1 MDFIAILKQQVV
13 PSLGCTE
20 PAAVGLAA
28 AWAMSVTGGE
38 IREMEVYV
46 SRNVLKNGSG
56 VGIPN
61 AKGRG
66 IGLAAALG
74 AIGGD
79 REAGLE
85 VFRDISGSDEEQAA
99 RLLLDQKIRI
109 SVRRD
114 VPPLYVDV
122 KVTADEG
129 EGEAVLCGSHT
140 NLVSLKKDGMET
152 IEEDRGVPDTGTDRD
167 GIKESSL
174 REIYDFVD
182 TVDVRRLG
190 FLSEGVHINED
201 AARYG
206 LGGECGAG
214 IGKSIDKRVR
224 SGVLPDNVENYAKM
238 LACAACDARMSGGR
252 IAVMSS
258 AGSGNHGLVTFLPIV
273 AYCRKNNMDEA
284 AELKALALSNLITV
298 YIKEYSGRLSSICGC
313 AIAAAT
319 GTSCALC
326 CLMGGGYEEMCLA
339 INNMIG
345 DMAGMICDGG
355 KEGCSFKLMTSIDA
369 AFDNAYLAMEGVSIP
384 EHNGI
389 VAKDAETTI
398 KNLGRISLEGMST
411 AEDVVIDIMR
421 RADPCR

>member
-1 MDFIAILKQQVV
+1 MDFIRVLKEQIV

-28 AWAMSVTGGE
+28 AWARSVTKGKIQG
-38 IREMEVYV
+38 IEVFV

-74 AIGGD
+74 AIGGNK
-79 REAGLE
+79 EAGLE
-85 VFRDISGSDEEQAA
+85 VFKDIKESDEEAA
-99 RLLLDQKIRI
+99 ACFLRDKRVRVA
-109 SVRRD
+109 VRRD
-114 VPPLYVDV
+114 VPSLYVDV
-122 KVTADEG
+122 KVTTDEG
-129 EGEAVLCGSHT
+129 EGQAVLSGSHT
-140 NLVSLKKDGMET
+140 NLVSLKKDGIET
-152 IEEDRGVPDTGTDRD
+152 IEVAENAGGGASPAS
-167 GIKESSL
+167 IKESSL
-174 REIYDFVD
+174 KEIYDFVN
-182 TVDVRRLG
+182 TVDAEKLE
-190 FLSEGVHINED
+190 FLLDGVKINEE

-206 LGGECGAG
+206 LEETCGAG
-214 IGKSIDKRVR
+214 IGRNIEKRIK
-224 SGVLPDNVENYAKM
+224 SGVIPDNVENYAKM
-238 LACAACDARMSGGR
+238 KTCAACDARMSGGR

-258 AGSGNHGLVTFLPIV
+258 AGSGNHGLMTFLPIA
-273 AYCRKNNMDEA
+273 AYCEKNNIDRA
-284 AELKALALSNLITV
+284 TELKALALSNLITV

-326 CLMGGGYEEMCLA
+326 YLMGGGYENIGLA

-355 KEGCSFKLMTSIDA
+355 KEGCSFKLLTSIDA

-384 EHNGI
+384 EYNGI
-389 VAKDAETTI
+389 VAKDAENTI
-398 KNLGRISLEGMST
+398 KNLGRISVEGMST
-411 AEDVVIDIMR
+411 AEDVVIDIMEKVNE
-421 RADPCR
+421 

>member
-1 MDFIAILKQQVV
+1 MDFIRVLKEQVV

-28 AWAMSVTGGE
+28 AWARSVTSGN

-61 AKGRG
+61 ARGRG

-74 AIGGD
+74 AIGGNKD
-79 REAGLE
+79 AGLE
-85 VFRDISGSDEEQAA
+85 VFKDIKESDEETAA
-99 RLLLDQKIRI
+99 GLLRDKR
-109 SVRRD
+109 VRVAVKRD
-114 VPPLYVDV
+114 VPSMYVDV
-122 KVTADEG
+122 RVTTDEG
-129 EGEAVLCGSHT
+129 EGQAVLSGSHT
-140 NLVSLKKDGMET
+140 NLVSLKKDG
-152 IEEDRGVPDTGTDRD
+152 IESIKAAENAGGSA
-167 GIKESSL
+167 GLASIKECSL
-174 REIYDFVD
+174 KEIYDFVN
-182 TVDVRRLG
+182 TVDAEKLK
-190 FLSEGVHINED
+190 FLLDGVNINEE

-206 LGGECGAG
+206 LEQGCGAG
-214 IGKSIDKRVR
+214 IGKNMEKRIK
-224 SGVLPDNVENYAKM
+224 SGAIPDNVENYAKM
-238 LACAACDARMSGGR
+238 VTCAACDARMSGGR

-258 AGSGNHGLVTFLPIV
+258 AGSGNHGLMTFLPIA
-273 AYCRKNNMDEA
+273 AYCEKNNIDLA
-284 AELKALALSNLITV
+284 TELKALALSNLITV

-326 CLMGGGYEEMCLA
+326 YLMGGGYENIGLA

-355 KEGCSFKLMTSIDA
+355 KEGCSFKLLTSIDA

-384 EHNGI
+384 EYNGI
-389 VAKDAETTI
+389 VAKDAEDTI
-398 KNLGRISLEGMST
+398 KNLGRISVEGMST
-411 AEDVVIDIMR
+411 AEDVVIDIMEK
-421 RADPCR
+421 DSQ